1 MSVSRA
7 ACHLMDV
14 LLRLNIVPF
23 SAVSETVQ
31 SMLLSIELSGPASL
45 TETSSSLLN
54 TIIQERIKENPTH
67 FNTTAERILNWLL
80 SKWTPSK
87 RSFCRFATSPNS
99 IKVFGLSEPIPHSMR
114 TTVTPATCYV
124 CYTLVWTGP
133 TVYQNP
139 QHSRY
144 WALLRKPEH
153 ERLATTTSLNTSY
166 FCLPRETLQP

>member
-1 MSVSRA
+1 
-7 ACHLMDV
+7 MDV

-54 TIIQERIKENPTH
+54 TILQERIKENPTH
-67 FNTTAERILNWLL
+67 FNSTAERILNWLL

-87 RSFCRFATSPNS
+87 RFFCRSAFSANS
-99 IKVFGLSEPIPHSMR
+99 IKVCGLSGPTPHLMR
-114 TTVTPATCYV
+114 TTATPAMCYS
-124 CYTLVWTGP
+124 CYTLAWTGL
-133 TVYQNP
+133 TIHRTP
-139 QHSRY
+139 QHSKY

-153 ERLATTTSLNTSY
+153 G
-166 FCLPRETLQP
+166 